1 MHTVPHRLAA
11 LNQQQDYY
19 YTPQLKYSMCK
30 KKNANH
36 PDFNDQ
42 GIVTVNCLFKVHT
55 VIRIPYI
62 LVEKLKKWITS
73 SILPFSFFFIP

>member
-11 LNQQQDYY
+11 LFQPTTGLLLHSSVEVQYVQ
-19 YTPQLKYSMCK
+19 

-42 GIVTVNCLFKVHT
+42 GIVTVNCLLRF
-55 VIRIPYI
+55 I
-62 LVEKLKKWITS
+62 L
-73 SILPFSFFFIP
+73 